1 MRFVSPIRAL
11 LQAASVLL
19 LALPGPAVFPGSPV
33 PAVGEEVLRD
43 LAERGEAR
51 VIISLRP
58 SVTHAAV
65 DPRPLEGRRRMDEVL
80 ESLPEGTWG
89 EARRLNAV
97 PAAAVRITGKALSGL
112 LSDSR
117 VSRIDRDEKVFGTQT
132 DPLSQIGAD
141 RVQALGFSG
150 QGITVAVLDSGTDP
164 LSNVDLDASLD
175 SEECFCSYGGGC
187 CPDGSSRQSGPGS
200 AASVTSH
207 GTGVIGIVT
216 SDGIVAPMGVAPG
229 SRVVAVRVLDDG
241 LIGTYSDI
249 LEALDWVVENRKD
262 VRLVNLS
269 IAGGPFPPDCDHFNA
284 FNEAVAQ
291 LSAILRDRGGL
302 IIASAGNHYSLTLMG
317 SPACVS
323 SVVSVGAVDAADV
336 VMPFSDA
343 GPSLDLLA
351 PGDHIPAAGSYG
363 RIVTLTGTS
372 AAAPH
377 VTGAAALVLSAAP
390 GLSAQEL
397 EDRLEGKGVPVVDA
411 RNGATYPRVDAFR
424 ALVIPV
430 EVDSHPAVHSPRSPG
445 HGLSV
450 RVEPPSPFLAAD
462 LDPASLTLS
471 AAGGLPVPAEIGE
484 ARLGDGDQDGI
495 LDLTVHFNRQQVM
508 SGLFVP
514 GTVSLTLEGSFFS
527 GLDCRGRTSLLVL
540 STGNRVRA
548 EGTGALRAAP

>member
-11 LQAASVLL
+11 LRAASILL
-19 LALPGPAVFPGSPV
+19 LALPGPAAFPGSPG

-43 LAERGEAR
+43 LAEKGEAR

-58 SVTHAAV
+58 SAPRAAA
-65 DPRPLEGRRRMDEVL
+65 DRRPFEGRRRMDEVL

-89 EARRLNAV
+89 EARRLDAV
-97 PAAAVRITGKALSGL
+97 PAAAARITGRALSRL
-112 LSDSR
+112 LSDPR
-117 VSRIDRDEKVFGTQT
+117 VSRIDRDEKVLGTQT
-132 DPLSQIGAD
+132 APLSQIGAD
-141 RVQALGFSG
+141 QVQALGFSG

-175 SEECFCSYGGGC
+175 SEECFCSNGGGC
-187 CPDGSSRQSGPGS
+187 CPDGTSRQSGPGS
-200 AASVTSH
+200 AASVSSH
-207 GTGVIGIVT
+207 GTGVIGVVT
-216 SDGIVAPMGVAPG
+216 SDGIVAPLGVAPG
-229 SRVVAVRVLDDG
+229 TRVLAVRVLDDG

-249 LEALDWVVENRKD
+249 LEALDWVVENRRD

-269 IAGGPFPPDCDHFNA
+269 LAGGPFPPDCDHFNA

-302 IIASAGNHYSLTLMG
+302 IIASAGNHYSLTMMG

-343 GPSLDLLA
+343 PPTLDLLA
-351 PGDHIPAAGSYG
+351 PGDHVPAAGSYG
-363 RIVTLTGTS
+363 QIITLTGTS

-397 EDRLEGKGVPVVDA
+397 EDRLEGRGVPVVDA

-430 EVDSHPAVHSPRSPG
+430 EVESRPPVHSPRSRG
-445 HGLSV
+445 HGLWV

-471 AAGGLPVPAEIGE
+471 PPDGPPVPAEIGE
-484 ARLGDGDQDGI
+484 ARLGDGDEDGI
-495 LDLTVHFNRQQVM
+495 PDLTVHFDRQEVT
-508 SGLFVP
+508 SGLSVP
-514 GTVSLTLEGSFFS
+514 GTVTLTLEGRFFS
-527 GLDCRGRTSLLVL
+527 GIDCRGKTSLQIL
-540 STGNRVRA
+540 STNNRVRA
-548 EGTGALRAAP
+548 HGASALEAVP

>member
-65 DPRPLEGRRRMDEVL
+65 DRRPLEGRRRMDEVL
-80 ESLPEGTWG
+80 SSLPEGTWG
-89 EARRLNAV
+89 DARRLNAV

-150 QGITVAVLDSGTDP
+150 EGITVAVLDSGTDP

-175 SEECFCSYGGGC
+175 SEECFCSNGGGC

-216 SDGIVAPMGVAPG
+216 SDGIVAPRGVAPG

-241 LIGTYSDI
+241 LSGTYSDI
-249 LEALDWVVENRKD
+249 LEALDWVVK
-262 VRLVNLS
+262 
-269 IAGGPFPPDCDHFNA
+269 
-284 FNEAVAQ
+284 
-291 LSAILRDRGGL
+291 
-302 IIASAGNHYSLTLMG
+302 T
-317 SPACVS
+317 
-323 SVVSVGAVDAADV
+323 
-336 VMPFSDA
+336 
-343 GPSLDLLA
+343 
-351 PGDHIPAAGSYG
+351 
-363 RIVTLTGTS
+363 
-372 AAAPH
+372 
-377 VTGAAALVLSAAP
+377 
-390 GLSAQEL
+390 
-397 EDRLEGKGVPVVDA
+397 
-411 RNGATYPRVDAFR
+411 
-424 ALVIPV
+424 
-430 EVDSHPAVHSPRSPG
+430 
-445 HGLSV
+445 
-450 RVEPPSPFLAAD
+450 
-462 LDPASLTLS
+462 
-471 AAGGLPVPAEIGE
+471 
-484 ARLGDGDQDGI
+484 
-495 LDLTVHFNRQQVM
+495 
-508 SGLFVP
+508 
-514 GTVSLTLEGSFFS
+514 
-527 GLDCRGRTSLLVL
+527 GRTC
-540 STGNRVRA
+540 A
-548 EGTGALRAAP
+548 W